1 MSSLDHWSSW
11 TNFDTRTQNR
21 SNSEDFVAKVE
32 RCVYENEKLSDDEV
46 ENECRFWAQRF
57 PHLRIVGKGISSKC
71 EQKDL
76 ETLRMSIARKLVK
89 NYLWNSVSRVRE
101 YFICCRNYE
110 LKSVMTELK
119 SFIENGENGGRSN
132 RGGSTKMF
140 DEGIS
145 YDTE

>member
-89 NYLWNSVSRVRE
+89 NYLWNSVVEVIEAEVRKCSTRGSVTTQSKDKKTTPRV
-101 YFICCRNYE
+101 E
-110 LKSVMTELK
+110 LATKLPSIVAKKRSSSVRK
-119 SFIENGENGGRSN
+119 D
-132 RGGSTKMF
+132 K
-140 DEGIS
+140 
-145 YDTE
+145 